1 MFMKTFLIIL
11 KNCLKKDY
19 PDVKVEFYVS
29 RRSKFVHMG
38 LDIPINKIARSDE
51 LVKDI
56 EKIWLEKS
64 QDNKFKYVNP
74 YLINSTKWKFDYII
88 FEKNFD

>member
-19 PDVKVEFYVS
+19 PDVEAELYLS

-38 LDIPINKIARSDE
+38 LDVPINKEFVRDTE
-51 LVKDI
+51 NL
-56 EKIWLEKS
+56 WLQKK
-64 QDNKFKYVNP
+64 QDDKFKYVNP
-74 YLINSTKWKFDYII
+74 YLINSTKWKYDYII
-88 FEKNFD
+88 FEKEID